1 MLHSLRHRV
10 YTKSDHFTLNFSEQE
25 SKLLKLNLCD
35 VLDWQNNTADY
46 GVDYDN
52 VFTPMQLITRQFCFE
67 ILFFRVLFL
76 FIILA

>member
-35 VLDWQNNTADY
+35 VIDRQNNTAD
-46 GVDYDN
+46 
-52 VFTPMQLITRQFCFE
+52 FTMEWIMIMSLHRCN
-67 ILFFRVLFL
+67 
-76 FIILA
+76 